1 MSSIGGTYHIKVL
14 DKNHNYSVTENEK
27 GETIIKDEEGN
38 QVNFN
43 QKKEESQ
50 ESEEE
55 TPQTS
60 PDQEQKENRE
70 SAEKEFSC
78 FSWLSSDTDEEE
90 TEAQRSTGKN
100 ENAVSE
106 ESQEKQENS
115 APTSYHTGML
125 LAVLAGVIFVVGVI
139 FWKKKKQ
146 H

>member
-60 PDQEQKENRE
+60 PDQEQKETRE
-70 SAEKEFSC
+70 SAEKDDAGKTQA
-78 FSWLSSDTDEEE
+78 DTDEEE